1 MFYFGPRLDPNQESL
16 MNTRHRALLAFL
28 LSFVSLALAAPAEA
42 GQTLRIATLVPKNS
56 SWGKVFRV
64 WQKAVKAKTNGE
76 LELDVYY
83 NGVSGMEDN
92 MVGKMKS
99 GQLDGA
105 LLSSAG
111 LSNVYRDVMVLQ
123 LPGMIRDWS
132 TLDKV
137 RKAMDADVRQGFG
150 ASGFTLLAW
159 SDVGLVREFSRG
171 FEPRRPSDI
180 KGKRPLV
187 WRGDPITPVLYATI
201 GSVVPIPLS
210 PAEVLPALR
219 TGNVD
224 YLLAPALAAEQLQ
237 WTPYLDYV
245 SRHVTAV
252 AIGGTIV
259 RSDKLERMPAD
270 VRETFSSLNEKMEK
284 MQAARVRSDD
294 DASYQRLSKS
304 SKVISLTPAELAAW
318 QTVMKEAVRRLSQG
332 TFPAEKIEKVKKLAG
347 A

>member
-1 MFYFGPRLDPNQESL
+1 MFYFAPRLDPKQGAL
-16 MNTRHRALLAFL
+16 MNTRHRTLLAFL
-28 LSFVSLALAAPAEA
+28 FSFLSLALAAPAQA

-56 SWGKVFRV
+56 SWGKVFRT
-64 WQKAVKAKTNGE
+64 WQKAVKAKTQGE
-76 LELDVYY
+76 IELDVFY

-111 LSNVYRDVMVLQ
+111 LSNIYRDIMVLQ
-123 LPGMIRDWS
+123 LPGMIRDWP

-137 RKAMDADVRQGFG
+137 RKAMDADLRQGFG
-150 ASGFTLLAW
+150 AAGFTLLAW

-171 FEPRRPSDI
+171 FEARRPGDV

-187 WRGDPITPVLYATI
+187 WRSDPITPVLYATI

-237 WTPYLDYV
+237 WTPYLDYM
-245 SRHVTAV
+245 SSHVTAV
-252 AIGGTIV
+252 AIGGTV
-259 RSDKLERMPAD
+259 LRSDKLERMPAD
-270 VRETFSSLNEKMEK
+270 LRETFASLNEKMAK
-284 MQAARVRSDD
+284 MQASRVRSDD
-294 DASYQRLSKS
+294 EASYQRLSKS
-304 SKVISLTPAELAAW
+304 SKVVSLTPAELAAW
-318 QTVMKEAVRRLSQG
+318 QAVMKEAVRRLSQG
-332 TFPAEKIEKVKKLAG
+332 TFPADKIEKVKKLAG